1 MKKIFA
7 IMALAISGTAFAGS
21 SATVEFAD
29 YTNQVSG
36 GANSKLYSLAVKHDL
51 TNTFAADVGF
61 GNQVTD
67 GTGALS
73 TRLEAGLTGS
83 TALFGSVKGYT
94 RVALGQK
101 YTNTTDFSYY
111 SIEPGV
117 SMPVGPFV
125 AKVGYRYR
133 TATNST
139 ANADQTNTG
148 RASLSYALSK
158 NDSVAL
164 GYDHI
169 RGDSQNNVV
178 KVSYTRGF

>member
-7 IMALAISGTAFAGS
+7 IMALAISTAAFAGS

-29 YTNQVSG
+29 YTNQVAG

-51 TNTFAADVGF
+51 NKNFAADVGF

-73 TRLEAGLTGS
+73 TRLEAGITGS
-83 TALFGSVKGYT
+83 TPLFGSVTGYT
-94 RVALGQK
+94 RVGLGQK
-101 YTNTTDFSYY
+101 FTNTTDFTYY

-125 AKVGYRYR
+125 AKVGVRYR
-133 TATNST
+133 SPTNSA
-139 ANADQTNTG
+139 ANADQTHTG

-158 NDSVAL
+158 NDSVAV

>member
-7 IMALAISGTAFAGS
+7 IMALAISGAAFAGS

-36 GANSKLYSLAVKHDL
+36 GANSKQYSLAVKHDL
-51 TNTFAADVGF
+51 NKTFAADVAF

-73 TRLEAGLTGS
+73 TRLEAGITGA
-83 TALFGSVKGYT
+83 TA
-94 RVALGQK
+94 A
-101 YTNTTDFSYY
+101 
-111 SIEPGV
+111 
-117 SMPVGPFV
+117 
-125 AKVGYRYR
+125 
-133 TATNST
+133 
-139 ANADQTNTG
+139 ANADQTHTA

-164 GYDHI
+164 GYDQI

>member
-7 IMALAISGTAFAGS
+7 ILAMALSTAAFAGS

-29 YTNQVSG
+29 YTDQSG

-51 TNTFAADVGF
+51 NNTFAADVGF

-73 TRLEAGLTGS
+73 TRLEAGITGT

-94 RVALGQK
+94 RVGLGQK
-101 YTNTTDFSYY
+101 YTNTTDFTYY
-111 SIEPGV
+111 SVEPGV

-125 AKVGYRYR
+125 AKVGVRYR
-133 TATNST
+133 SATKLDS
-139 ANADQTNTG
+139 DQTHTA
-148 RASLSYALSK
+148 RASLSYALNK
-158 NDSVAL
+158 NDSVAV
-164 GYDHI
+164 GYDRI
-169 RGDSQNNVV
+169 RGDSNNNVV
-178 KVSYTRGF
+178 KVSYTRNF